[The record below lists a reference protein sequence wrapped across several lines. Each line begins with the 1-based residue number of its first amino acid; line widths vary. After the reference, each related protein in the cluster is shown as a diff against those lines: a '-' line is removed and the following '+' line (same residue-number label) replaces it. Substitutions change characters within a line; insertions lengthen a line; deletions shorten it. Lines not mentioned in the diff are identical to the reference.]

1 MERNTVKIWKI
12 TFGRNFEKNK
22 VEKQLENE
30 SNFENDTFSKG
41 RACSSSRTRRTLW
54 RTEIIGRIERTQQ

>member
-1 MERNTVKIWKI
+1 MFKLWKT
-12 TFGRNFEKNK
+12 TFERNFEKKRIK

-41 RACSSSRTRRTLW
+41 RAVLRQ
-54 RTEIIGRIERTQQ
+54 EHEEHQEQYEE